1 MNASAYGSL
10 RNSINRFL
18 DDEKCLL
25 LTAGFVQD
33 CGLNDWQT
41 IGAALKEWESK
52 GYLRILK
59 DPYETARDEIC
70 VEMLSYIDRESPWP
84 DWPPG
89 RKTRCS

>member
-25 LTAGFVQD
+25 LKAGFVQD

-41 IGAALKEWESK
+41 IRAALKEWESK

-84 DWPPG
+84 DWPP
-89 RKTRCS
+89 RCKTRCS